1 MKRVSDLVTGEAV
14 ELELQHAR
22 LASRGLAFAIDAV
35 LQFLALV
42 VLYAIVFTGADVDTS
57 LLLTIIFVIAVF
69 VLVGYPVTCE
79 SLTRGRTLGKLA
91 LGLQVV
97 RDDGGPV
104 RFRHALVRGLAG
116 FFVDFWALGL
126 GGFVAVVV
134 SLFSKTGKRVGDY
147 LAGTVVINVRSPQPH
162 VGEIGMPPQLAE
174 WATQLDLSRVP
185 DGLAL
190 AIRQYLG
197 RFHTLAPESRAILGS
212 RLVAEVTDCTGT
224 PCPPGVPPWAYLSA
238 VVAER
243 RRREAAKV
251 GMPTAAP
258 ATGVQQPPA
267 PPHQPPRHD
276 VQPSQ
281 PTTPGSPGDTR
292 FTPPS

>member
-1 MKRVSDLVTGEAV
+1 MSCVSDLVTGEAV
-14 ELELQHAR
+14 ELDLRHAR
-22 LASRGLAFAIDAV
+22 LASRGLAFAIDV
-35 LQFLALV
+35 LLQFLALV

-57 LLLTIIFVIAVF
+57 LQLTIVFVIAVF
-69 VLVGYPVTCE
+69 VLVGYPVTAE
-79 SLTRGRTLGKLA
+79 SLTRGRTVGKLA
-91 LGLQVV
+91 LGLRVV

-126 GGFVAVVV
+126 GGFVAVIV
-134 SLFSKTGKRVGDY
+134 SLFSRTGKRVGDF
-147 LAGTVVINVRSPQPH
+147 LAGTVVINVRSPQPQ
-162 VGEIGMPPQLAE
+162 VGEIAMPPQLAE

-197 RFHTLAPESRAILGS
+197 RFHTLAPESRAILGA
-212 RLVAEVTDCTGT
+212 RLVTEVTDYTGT

-238 VVAER
+238 IVAER
-243 RRREAAKV
+243 RNREAAKV
-251 GMPTAAP
+251 WMSTAA
-258 ATGVQQPPA
+258 V
-267 PPHQPPRHD
+267 PHHD
-276 VQPSQ
+276 VQPPQ
-281 PTTPGSPGDTR
+281 RPTTPGSPGDAP

>member
-1 MKRVSDLVTGEAV
+1 MSDLVTGEAV
-14 ELELQHAR
+14 ELDLQHAR
-22 LASRGLAFAIDAV
+22 LASRGLAFAIDV
-35 LQFLALV
+35 LLQFLVLV
-42 VLYAIVFTGADVDTS
+42 VLYAIVFTGADVDTP
-57 LLLTIIFVIAVF
+57 LLLTIVFVIAVF

-79 SLTRGRTLGKLA
+79 ALTRGRTVGKLA

-104 RFRHALVRGLAG
+104 RFRHALVRGLTG

-126 GGFVAVVV
+126 LGFVAVIV

-147 LAGTVVINVRSPQPH
+147 LAGTVVINVRSPQPQ
-162 VGEIGMPPQLAE
+162 VGEIGMPPQLTE
-174 WATQLDLSRVP
+174 WAAQLDLSRVP

-212 RLVAEVTDCTGT
+212 RLVAEVADAIGT

-243 RRREAAKV
+243 RNREAAKL
-251 GMPTAAP
+251 GMSTASH
-258 ATGVQQPPA
+258 TGPSHAGPP
-267 PPHQPPRHD
+267 PQHD
-276 VQPSQ
+276 VPHQ
-281 PTTPGSPGDTR
+281 PTTPGPPGDTG
-292 FTPPS
+292 FAPPR

>member
-1 MKRVSDLVTGEAV
+1 MSDLVTGEAV
-14 ELELQHAR
+14 ELDLRHAR
-22 LASRGLAFAIDAV
+22 VASRGLAFAIDAL
-35 LQFLALV
+35 LQFLVLV
-42 VLYAIVFTGADVDTS
+42 VLYAIVFTGADVDLS
-57 LLLTIIFVIAVF
+57 LLLTIVFVIAVF

-79 SLTRGRTLGKLA
+79 TLTRGRTLGKLA
-91 LGLQVV
+91 LGLRVV

-126 GGFVAVVV
+126 GGFVAVIV

-147 LAGTVVINVRSPQPH
+147 LAGTVVINVRSPEPH
-162 VGEIGMPPQLAE
+162 VGEIGMPPPLAE
-174 WATQLDLSRVP
+174 WASQLDLSRVP

-212 RLVAEVTDCTGT
+212 RLVTEVANTTGT

-243 RRREAAKV
+243 RNREAAKV
-251 GMPTAAP
+251 GMPTPSHAR
-258 ATGVQQPPA
+258 
-267 PPHQPPRHD
+267 PPRQPDVPPQPD
-276 VQPSQ
+276 VQQ

-292 FTPPS
+292 FTPPR

>member
-1 MKRVSDLVTGEAV
+1 MSDLVTGEAV
-14 ELELQHAR
+14 ELDLQHAR
-22 LASRGLAFAIDAV
+22 LASRGLAFGIDV
-35 LQFLALV
+35 LLQFLVLV
-42 VLYAIVFTGADVDTS
+42 VLYAIVFTGADVDTP
-57 LLLTIIFVIAVF
+57 LLLTIVFVIAVF

-79 SLTRGRTLGKLA
+79 TLTRGRTVGKFA

-104 RFRHALVRGLAG
+104 RFRHALVRGLTG

-126 GGFVAVVV
+126 LGFVAVIV
-134 SLFSKTGKRVGDY
+134 SLFSKTGKRVGDF
-147 LAGTVVINVRSPQPH
+147 LAGTVVINVRSPQPP

-174 WATQLDLSRVP
+174 WATRLDLSRVP

-212 RLVAEVTDCTGT
+212 RLVSEVAEAIGT

-243 RRREAAKV
+243 RNREAAKA
-251 GMPTAAP
+251 GTHSTSYA
-258 ATGVQQPPA
+258 GPPA
-267 PPHQPPRHD
+267 QHD
-276 VQPSQ
+276 VSHPS
-281 PTTPGSPGDTR
+281 TTPGSPGDAG
-292 FTPPS
+292 FTPPR